1 MSEFNIKKQIKI
13 LYTTGVLRNLS
24 ITGAWVALLSVRGFS
39 LWQIGIA
46 ETVFHITSLI
56 FEIPS
61 GVLADVY
68 GRKKMLLIS
77 NIMAAIGDVIMIF
90 STNLPTVCLSIAF
103 HALCYNFTSG
113 SGDALAYD
121 SLKLVGRE
129 EKYEKY
135 ASDQSI
141 IYRVT
146 SGIST
151 LCAGLALLIGYR
163 IAYLTSAVT
172 QLVAF
177 MVTLLLKEVR
187 AGENSTDEKPEAGDS
202 RALTMGESLLFLK
215 KNPKATALM
224 FLNSFVGAIDILLLF
239 FLQSNLKGAGISDFL
254 LGPALFFM
262 EMGGVIGSK
271 LILKAEHY
279 KYAKVFIICSFGVFS
294 GVLLEHTGIW
304 KLMTLGGFI
313 SAMADDAIQIRTD
326 RKLQDMFPSDQR
338 ATLISISSF
347 TFSMIMIILSPLAGW
362 FFERW

>member
-1 MSEFNIKKQIKI
+1 MSGFNIKKQIRI

-77 NIMAAIGDVIMIF
+77 NIMAAVGDVIMIF
-90 STNLPTVCLSIAF
+90 SFNLPTVCLSIAF
-103 HALCYNFTSG
+103 HALFYNFTSG

-121 SLKLVGRE
+121 SLKLTGSE
-129 EKYEKY
+129 DKYEKY

-151 LCAGLALLIGYR
+151 LCAGLALLVGYR
-163 IAYLTSAVT
+163 IAYFTSAVT
-172 QLVAF
+172 QLIAF
-177 MVTLLLKEVR
+177 AVTLMLKEVR
-187 AGENSTDEKPEAGDS
+187 VTEDSEEKPGS
-202 RALTMGESLLFLK
+202 HTSKALTMRESLMFLK

-239 FLQSNLKGAGISDFL
+239 FLQSNLNRAGISDFL
-254 LGPALFFM
+254 LGPALFLM

-271 LILKAEHY
+271 LILKAEHF
-279 KYAKVFIICSFGVFS
+279 KYAKVFIICSFGVLS

-304 KLMTLGGFI
+304 MLMTLGGFV

-347 TFSMIMIILSPLAGW
+347 TFSVIMIILSPLAGW